1 MKAATRRFV
10 PKTFPGE
17 LKMPIWALIV
27 WLVIGAAAGYLA
39 QRIMGGQSP
48 GGLLGDLVLGI
59 LGAIVGGYGL
69 SLLGIA
75 GNGGLVSTFVVALVG
90 ALALIWVV
98 RKLKSA

>member
-1 MKAATRRFV
+1 
-10 PKTFPGE
+10 
-17 LKMPIWALIV
+17 MPIWALIV
-27 WLVIGAAAGYLA
+27 WLLIGGAAGYLA

-59 LGAIVGGYGL
+59 LGAILGGYGL

-75 GNGGLVSTFVVALVG
+75 GNGGLISTFVVALVG
-90 ALALIWVV
+90 ALALIWIV

>member
-1 MKAATRRFV
+1 
-10 PKTFPGE
+10 
-17 LKMPIWALIV
+17 MPIWALFV

>member
-1 MKAATRRFV
+1 
-10 PKTFPGE
+10 
-17 LKMPIWALIV
+17 MPVWALIV

-48 GGLLGDLVLGI
+48 GGVLGDLVLGI
-59 LGAIVGGYGL
+59 LGALVGGWGL

-75 GNGGLVSTFVVALVG
+75 NVGGLIGTVITALLG
-90 ALALIWVV
+90 ALALIWIA

>member
-1 MKAATRRFV
+1 
-10 PKTFPGE
+10 
-17 LKMPIWALIV
+17 MPVWALIV
-27 WLVIGAAAGYLA
+27 WLVIGGAAGYLA

-59 LGAIVGGYGL
+59 IGALVGGWGL

-75 GNGGLVSTFVVALVG
+75 NIGGLIGSFVVALVG

-98 RKLKSA
+98 RRLKAA

>member
-1 MKAATRRFV
+1 
-10 PKTFPGE
+10 
-17 LKMPIWALIV
+17 MPIWALIV

-59 LGAIVGGYGL
+59 LGALVGGWGL

-75 GNGGLVSTFVVALVG
+75 HMGGLIGTFVVALLG

-98 RKLKSA
+98 RKIKSV

>member
-1 MKAATRRFV
+1 
-10 PKTFPGE
+10 
-17 LKMPIWALIV
+17 MPVWALIV
-27 WLVIGAAAGYLA
+27 WLVIGAAAGYTA

-59 LGAIVGGYGL
+59 VGALIGGWSL

-75 GNGGLVSTFVVALVG
+75 NVGGLIGTFVVALVG
-90 ALALIWVV
+90 ALALIWVA

>member
-1 MKAATRRFV
+1 
-10 PKTFPGE
+10 
-17 LKMPIWALIV
+17 MPVWALIV
-27 WLVIGAAAGYLA
+27 WLVIGGAAGYLA

-59 LGAIVGGYGL
+59 IGALVGGWGL

-75 GNGGLVSTFVVALVG
+75 NVGGLIGSFVVALVG

-98 RKLKSA
+98 RRLKAA

>member
-1 MKAATRRFV
+1 
-10 PKTFPGE
+10 
-17 LKMPIWALIV
+17 MPIWALIV

>member
-1 MKAATRRFV
+1 
-10 PKTFPGE
+10 
-17 LKMPIWALIV
+17 MPIWALIV
-27 WLVIGAAAGYLA
+27 WLLIGGLAGYLA

-59 LGAIVGGYGL
+59 LGAVVGGYGL
-69 SLLGIA
+69 SLLGIS

>member
-1 MKAATRRFV
+1 
-10 PKTFPGE
+10 
-17 LKMPIWALIV
+17 MPIWALIV

-59 LGAIVGGYGL
+59 LGALLGGWGL
-69 SLLGIA
+69 SLLGI
-75 GNGGLVSTFVVALVG
+75 GNVGGLIGTFVVALLG

-98 RKLKSA
+98 RKIKSV

>member
-1 MKAATRRFV
+1 
-10 PKTFPGE
+10 
-17 LKMPIWALIV
+17 MPVWALIV
-27 WLVIGAAAGYLA
+27 WLVIGGAAGYLA

-59 LGAIVGGYGL
+59 VGALVGGWGL

-75 GNGGLVSTFVVALVG
+75 NVGGLIGSFVVALVG

-98 RKLKSA
+98 RRLKAA